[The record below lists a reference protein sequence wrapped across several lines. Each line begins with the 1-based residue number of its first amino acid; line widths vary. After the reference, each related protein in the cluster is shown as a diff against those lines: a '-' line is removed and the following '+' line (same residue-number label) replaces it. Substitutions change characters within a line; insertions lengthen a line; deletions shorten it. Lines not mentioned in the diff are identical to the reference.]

1 MKKAIILL
9 LFLFL
14 TGCDYIELNDLSII
28 KSIAINYQN
37 NEYSLYAE
45 IIDEIDDNN
54 NPTTKII
61 EVNANS
67 IKECFKNL
75 IVRSN
80 KTIHYS
86 HIDLLILSTNLNNNN
101 LNEIFNYFLESKNF
115 RNDFMTISSTDVK
128 TLISDSKYDEIEQ
141 LVKNNQHK
149 ELINI
154 DIEEVIKIFL
164 NNNTITLSLFEY
176 ENDEVLYKYNIR
188 YKNNTTERINNYE
201 QEKDRK

>member
-1 MKKAIILL
+1 MKKIIIILIL
-9 LFLFL
+9 LFL

-28 KSIAINYQN
+28 KSIAIDYQN

-45 IIDEIDDNN
+45 IIDEINDKNK
-54 NPTTKII
+54 PTTKII
-61 EVNANS
+61 DVNGKD

-75 IVRSN
+75 IIRSN

-86 HIDLLILSTNLNNNN
+86 HIDLLILSTNLNNDN
-101 LNEIFNYFLESKNF
+101 LNEIFSYFLESKNF
-115 RNDFMTISSTDVK
+115 RNDFMTISSTDIK
-128 TLISDSKYDEIEQ
+128 TLINDSKYDEIEQ

-154 DIEEVIKIFL
+154 DIEEVIKNYL

-176 ENDEVLYKYNIR
+176 ENDDVLYKYNVR
-188 YKNNTTERINNYE
+188 YKNNITERINNYE
-201 QEKDRK
+201 QEKD